1 MKMGDKLKAQLN
13 KFKYPLLALVLGLII
28 MLLPIGES
36 SSRSISSQTDEQ
48 RLATDEQRLATVLQ
62 RCDGVGNVTALL
74 SDTGA
79 VIVCDG
85 ADDAAVRLSVIK
97 AVEAF
102 TGFSSDSIQV
112 IKTAPNIGG

>member
-1 MKMGDKLKAQLN
+1 MGDKLKAQLN

-36 SSRSISSQTDEQ
+36 SSRSI
-48 RLATDEQRLATVLQ
+48 

-85 ADDAAVRLSVIK
+85 ADDAAVRLSIIK

>member
-1 MKMGDKLKAQLN
+1 M
-13 KFKYPLLALVLGLII
+13 
-28 MLLPIGES
+28 
-36 SSRSISSQTDEQ
+36 
-48 RLATDEQRLATVLQ
+48 
-62 RCDGVGNVTALL
+62 TALL
-74 SDTGA
+74 SETGA

-85 ADDAAVRLSVIK
+85 ADDAAVRLSIIK

>member
-1 MKMGDKLKAQLN
+1 MGDKLKAQLN

-48 RLATDEQRLATVLQ
+48 RLATVLQ
-62 RCDGVGNVTALL
+62 R
-74 SDTGA
+74 
-79 VIVCDG
+79 CDG

>member
-1 MKMGDKLKAQLN
+1 MEEE
-13 KFKYPLLALVLGLII
+13 KY
-28 MLLPIGES
+28 M
-36 SSRSISSQTDEQ
+36 
-48 RLATDEQRLATVLQ
+48 Q
-62 RCDGVGNVTALL
+62 RCIELAQNGLCNV
-74 SDTGA
+74 SPNPMVGA

>member
-48 RLATDEQRLATVLQ
+48 RLATVRMMPLCGCRSSRLLKLSRAFQATVF
-62 RCDGVGNVTALL
+62 R
-74 SDTGA
+74 
-79 VIVCDG
+79 
-85 ADDAAVRLSVIK
+85 
-97 AVEAF
+97 
-102 TGFSSDSIQV
+102 
-112 IKTAPNIGG
+112 

>member
-1 MKMGDKLKAQLN
+1 
-13 KFKYPLLALVLGLII
+13 
-28 MLLPIGES
+28 ML
-36 SSRSISSQTDEQ
+36 RK
-48 RLATDEQRLATVLQ
+48 
-62 RCDGVGNVTALL
+62 CDGVGDVTVLL

-79 VIVCDG
+79 VILCDG
-85 ADDAAVRLSVIK
+85 ADNAAVKLSVVK

>member
-1 MKMGDKLKAQLN
+1 MTDKLKN
-13 KFKYPLLALVLGLII
+13 FFDKFKYPLLALVLGLII
-28 MLLPIGES
+28 MLLPAGS
-36 SSRSISSQTDEQ
+36 ADSDDSSQTDEQ
-48 RLATDEQRLATVLQ
+48 RLAAVL
-62 RCDGVGNVTALL
+62 RKCDGVGNASVLL

-85 ADDAAVRLSVIK
+85 AENAAVRLSVIK
-97 AVEAF
+97 AAEAF

>member
-1 MKMGDKLKAQLN
+1 MGDKLKAQLN

-48 RLATDEQRLATVLQ
+48 RLATVLQ

-74 SDTGA
+74 SETGA
-79 VIVCDG
+79 VIVCT
-85 ADDAAVRLSVIK
+85 VRMMPLCGCRSSRLLKLSR
-97 AVEAF
+97 AF
-102 TGFSSDSIQV
+102 QATVFR
-112 IKTAPNIGG
+112 

>member
-1 MKMGDKLKAQLN
+1 MGDRLKAQLN

-28 MLLPIGES
+28 MLPLPIGGS
-36 SSRSISSQTDEQ
+36 SSQSVSSQTDEQ
-48 RLATDEQRLATVLQ
+48 RLAAVLQ

-74 SDTGA
+74 SETGA

>member
-1 MKMGDKLKAQLN
+1 MGDKLKAQLN

-48 RLATDEQRLATVLQ
+48 RLATVLQ

-85 ADDAAVRLSVIK
+85 ADDAAVRRRSSKLLKLSR
-97 AVEAF
+97 AF
-102 TGFSSDSIQV
+102 QATVFR
-112 IKTAPNIGG
+112 

>member
-1 MKMGDKLKAQLN
+1 MGDKLKAQLN

-36 SSRSISSQTDEQ
+36 SSRSISS
-48 RLATDEQRLATVLQ
+48 RRMSSGLQ
-62 RCDGVGNVTALL
+62 LCCKRCDGVGNVTALL

>member
-28 MLLPIGES
+28 MLLPIGV
-36 SSRSISSQTDEQ
+36 SSQTDEQ
-48 RLATDEQRLATVLQ
+48 RLAAVLQ

-85 ADDAAVRLSVIK
+85 ADDAAVRLSIIK

>member
-1 MKMGDKLKAQLN
+1 MGDKLKAQLN

-48 RLATDEQRLATVLQ
+48 RLATVLQ

-74 SDTGA
+74 SETGA

-85 ADDAAVRLSVIK
+85 ADDAA
-97 AVEAF
+97 AF

>member
-28 MLLPIGES
+28 MLLPIGGS
-36 SSRSISSQTDEQ
+36 SSQSISSQTDEQ
-48 RLATDEQRLATVLQ
+48 RLAAVLQ

-85 ADDAAVRLSVIK
+85 ADDAAVRLSIIK

>member
-48 RLATDEQRLATVLQ
+48 RLATVLQ
-62 RCDGVGNVTALL
+62 RGDGVGNVTAL
-74 SDTGA
+74 
-79 VIVCDG
+79 
-85 ADDAAVRLSVIK
+85 VRNRCRYRVRRC
-97 AVEAF
+97 
-102 TGFSSDSIQV
+102 G
-112 IKTAPNIGG
+112 

>member
-1 MKMGDKLKAQLN
+1 MTDKIKSALN

-28 MLLPIGES
+28 MLLPTGSAS
-36 SSRSISSQTDEQ
+36 SAPKAQSDEQ
-48 RLATDEQRLATVLQ
+48 RLAAVLQ
-62 RCDGVGNVTALL
+62 KCDGVGEVTALL

-85 ADDAAVRLSVIK
+85 AEDASVRFAVVK

-112 IKTAPNIGG
+112 LKTAPNIGG

>member
-1 MKMGDKLKAQLN
+1 MGDRLKAQLN
-13 KFKYPLLALVLGLII
+13 KFKYPLLALVLGL
-28 MLLPIGES
+28 
-36 SSRSISSQTDEQ
+36 
-48 RLATDEQRLATVLQ
+48 AAVLQ

-74 SDTGA
+74 SETGA

>member
-48 RLATDEQRLATVLQ
+48 RLAAVLQ
-62 RCDGVGNVTALL
+62 RCDGVGN
-74 SDTGA
+74 
-79 VIVCDG
+79 
-85 ADDAAVRLSVIK
+85 VRLSVIK

>member
-36 SSRSISSQTDEQ
+36 SSRSVSSQTDEQ
-48 RLATDEQRLATVLQ
+48 RLAAVLQ
-62 RCDGVGNVTALL
+62 RCDGVGKENELL
-74 SDTGA
+74 SGA

-85 ADDAAVRLSVIK
+85 ADDAAVRLSIIK

>member
-1 MKMGDKLKAQLN
+1 MSDKLKKRFD

-28 MLLPIGES
+28 MLIPIGGTKSAEAAAQS
-36 SSRSISSQTDEQ
+36 DEQ
-48 RLATDEQRLATVLQ
+48 RLASVLQ
-62 RCDGVGNVTALL
+62 KCDGVGEATVLL

-79 VIVCDG
+79 VIVCAG
-85 ADDAAVRLSVIK
+85 ADNAAVKLSVVK

-102 TGFSSDSIQV
+102 TGFSGASIQV

>member
-48 RLATDEQRLATVLQ
+48 RLATVLQ

-74 SDTGA
+74 SETGA

-85 ADDAAVRLSVIK
+85 AVRLSIIK

>member
-1 MKMGDKLKAQLN
+1 MGDKLKAQLN

-48 RLATDEQRLATVLQ
+48 RLATVLQ

-74 SDTGA
+74 SETGA
-79 VIVCDG
+79 VSC
-85 ADDAAVRLSVIK
+85 ATARMMPRYACQLSRLLKLSR
-97 AVEAF
+97 AF
-102 TGFSSDSIQV
+102 QATVFR
-112 IKTAPNIGG
+112 

>member
-13 KFKYPLLALVLGLII
+13 KFKYTLLALVLGLII

-36 SSRSISSQTDEQ
+36 SSRSISSQ
-48 RLATDEQRLATVLQ
+48 TDEQRLATVLQ

-85 ADDAAVRLSVIK
+85 ADDAAVRLSIIK

>member
-1 MKMGDKLKAQLN
+1 MTEKAKELIS
-13 KFKYPLLALVLGLII
+13 KYKYPILALVLGLAI
-28 MLLPIGES
+28 MLFPASGSGSKSVES
-36 SSRSISSQTDEQ
+36 QGDEQ
-48 RLATDEQRLATVLQ
+48 RLETVLEQ
-62 RCDGVGNVTALL
+62 CEGVGNARALL
-74 SDTGA
+74 SDNGA

>member
-1 MKMGDKLKAQLN
+1 MTDKLKNAFG

-28 MLLPIGES
+28 MLIPIGGTKAADVS
-36 SSRSISSQTDEQ
+36 AQNDEQ
-48 RLATDEQRLATVLQ
+48 RLASVLQ
-62 RCDGVGNVTALL
+62 KCDGVGGVTVLL

-79 VIVCDG
+79 VVVCEG
-85 ADDAAVRLSVIK
+85 ADNAAVKLSVVK

-112 IKTAPNIGG
+112 IKTAPNMGG